1 MKRHMEMLVIASAVP
16 AGDGDRDGDGD
27 SVGLNVARG
36 TTCSYNFDG

>member
-1 MKRHMEMLVIASAVP
+1 MEMLVIASAVP
-16 AGDGDRDGDGD
+16 AGDGDRGRDGGGGGD